1 MPSRVAG
8 APASPVADAEIVVAD
23 ASPVRVFVDAGAQ
36 RALVDYLGARV
47 RITVDVQRE
56 LDDAARSVP
65 GLRLLLRD
73 WPPTDPVELPVELMQ
88 KAADIL
94 NAGKKIAIL
103 AGQGALRATD
113 ELERLDAVFARLR
126 NRAVA
131 PVLGKQRPRPDV
143 LEDRHF
149 GKGLCDLERAAN
161 AQPCNAVGWQPLDRL
176 AFKRDR
182 TGGRCEVPRDE
193 VEQRGLARPVCTD
206 DAEELAG
213 LHRERQIIDR
223 LDPAKELAEPG
234 NFKHCRH
241 APPRVP
247 VDQTHPRRGHDA
259 CGVVR
264 ETIPAPSL
272 SLAVP
277 QPSPQA

>member
-94 NAGKKIAIL
+94 GFITDDPHPGLQDLGEVTSVLL
-103 AGQGALRATD
+103 AEHLRATG
-113 ELERLDAVFARLR
+113 ECRQ
-126 NRAVA
+126 
-131 PVLGKQRPRPDV
+131 PVLLLDDVRHGK
-143 LEDRHF
+143 
-149 GKGLCDLERAAN
+149 N
-161 AQPCNAVGWQPLDRL
+161 
-176 AFKRDR
+176 
-182 TGGRCEVPRDE
+182 
-193 VEQRGLARPVCTD
+193 LARPRLLDVVDTPGLIVDMVC
-206 DAEELAG
+206 AG
-213 LHRERQIIDR
+213 AI
-223 LDPAKELAEPG
+223 
-234 NFKHCRH
+234 
-241 APPRVP
+241 
-247 VDQTHPRRGHDA
+247 
-259 CGVVR
+259 
-264 ETIPAPSL
+264 L
-272 SLAVP
+272 SLREASCCSVEVVKG
-277 QPSPQA
+277 A